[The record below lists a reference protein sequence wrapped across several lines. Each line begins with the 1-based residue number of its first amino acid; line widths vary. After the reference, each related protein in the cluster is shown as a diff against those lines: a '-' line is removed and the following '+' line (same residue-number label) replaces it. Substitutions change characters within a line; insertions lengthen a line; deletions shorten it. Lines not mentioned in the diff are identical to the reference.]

1 MDTLTDE
8 QYVVDEKG
16 NATAVILSIERYKK
30 IVAILQEVEDIKEM
44 KILSQ
49 SVEFKKLVQ
58 QGLTDIRLN
67 KVIPWKDVWDEL

>member
-8 QYVVDEKG
+8 QYVVDGKG

-30 IVAILQEVEDIKEM
+30 IVAILQEVEDRKEM

-58 QGLTDIRLN
+58 QGLADIRLN

>member
-30 IVAILQEVEDIKEM
+30 IVAILQEVENLKEM

-58 QGLTDIRLN
+58 QGLADIRLN

>member
-30 IVAILQEVEDIKEM
+30 IVAILQEVESLKEM

>member
-30 IVAILQEVEDIKEM
+30 IVAILQEVENLKEM
-44 KILSQ
+44 KSFLSQ
-49 SVEFKKLVQ
+49 SNLKNWFNR
-58 QGLTDIRLN
+58 D
-67 KVIPWKDVWDEL
+67 